1 MPEQPQWPERTLD
14 MPPQDPWADPPTTD
28 MPPRRAP
35 GNGPGQHPDPT
46 RRYDATRAAT
56 PGRPP
61 QYDAT
66 RVAPG
71 HPPQPDATRAATP
84 GRPPQPDATRAAPGR
99 PPQYDAT
106 RAVPPGED
114 ARASQPDPTRA
125 VPPGQG
131 AASPAP
137 PPSPF
142 SSGRAAVNP
151 RPQPQQQFV
160 AEHEPTGTGWPG
172 AGAPSER
179 RPLGWHLAQL
189 RRGGEWSFA
198 GLLFAFVCWGI
209 WAISSDGDLT
219 APIVVF
225 IVSVAVAGGVFA
237 LSRLVGRLVLER
249 QLHRERRTAKGSHIV
264 AGIFLVGVGIAHLR
278 QTEWVMT
285 AVNWVVDL
293 FR

>member
-28 MPPRRAP
+28 MPTRPGTAP
-35 GNGPGQHPDPT
+35 PHDPTRQYGAAPAPQYDPT
-46 RRYDATRAAT
+46 RRQ
-56 PGRPP
+56 G
-61 QYDAT
+61 
-66 RVAPG
+66 
-71 HPPQPDATRAATP
+71 
-84 GRPPQPDATRAAPGR
+84 
-99 PPQYDAT
+99 
-106 RAVPPGED
+106 AV
-114 ARASQPDPTRA
+114 DPTRA
-125 VPPGQG
+125 AHPGDAGQ
-131 AASPAP
+131 ARPAP

-151 RPQPQQQFV
+151 RPQPQGFT

-172 AGAPSER
+172 AAPPTQR
-179 RPLGWHLAQL
+179 HPLSWHIAQL

-209 WAISSDGDLT
+209 WAISSDGSLT
-219 APIVVF
+219 TPIIVF
-225 IVSVAVAGGVFA
+225 IVSVVVAGGVFA

-249 QLHRERRTAKGSHIV
+249 QLGRERRTAKGSHVV
-264 AGIFLVGVGIAHLR
+264 AGLFLAGVGIAHLR

-285 AVNWVVDL
+285 AVSWVVDL